1 MSRNVTRR
9 AFAKGLAALAA
20 APLAPAAA
28 DAQSAQPATEP
39 APATSPADL
48 APTSVAATD
57 QDALALAQVVNN
69 RWGDR
74 LTAEE
79 LAEVIQNI
87 DGGLQRAAELYRIPL
102 LNSDAPDFVFTPYRS
117 GG

>member
-28 DAQSAQPATEP
+28 DAKTTPQAP
-39 APATSPADL
+39 APAAPPNVPAP
-48 APTSVAATD
+48 AAQAAATD

-79 LAEVIQNI
+79 LAQVIQNI
-87 DGGLQRAAELYRIPL
+87 DGGLRRAAELYRIPL
-102 LNSDAPDFVFTPYRS
+102 LNADAPDFVFTPYRA

>member
-1 MSRNVTRR
+1 VSRNVTRR

-28 DAQSAQPATEP
+28 SAETTHHAPPVAPPTVPAFT
-39 APATSPADL
+39 AP
-48 APTSVAATD
+48 VAATD
-57 QDALALAQVVNN
+57 RDALALAQVVNN

-79 LAEVIQNI
+79 LAQVIQNI
-87 DGGLQRAAELYRIPL
+87 DGGLQRAADLYRIPL

>member
-1 MSRNVTRR
+1 MSRNLTRR

-28 DAQSAQPATEP
+28 DAKTTQQAP
-39 APATSPADL
+39 APAAPPTVPAP
-48 APTSVAATD
+48 APQAAATD

-74 LTAEE
+74 LTTEE
-79 LAEVIQNI
+79 LAQVIQNI

-102 LNSDAPDFVFTPYRS
+102 LNADAPDFVFTPYRA

>member
-1 MSRNVTRR
+1 MSRNLTRR
-9 AFAKGLAALAA
+9 AFAKGLAALAT

-28 DAQSAQPATEP
+28 DAKTTQQAP
-39 APATSPADL
+39 APAAPSTVPAPQ
-48 APTSVAATD
+48 AAATD

-74 LTAEE
+74 LTTEE
-79 LAEVIQNI
+79 LAQVIQNI

-102 LNSDAPDFVFTPYRS
+102 LNADAPDFVFTPYRA

>member
-1 MSRNVTRR
+1 VSRKLTRR
-9 AFAKGLAALAA
+9 TFAKSLAAIAA
-20 APLAPAAA
+20 APVAPTVAAA
-28 DAQSAQPATEP
+28 EPQPAPP
-39 APATSPADL
+39 AP
-48 APTSVAATD
+48 PTSTAMQADGTN

-74 LTAEE
+74 LTPEE
-79 LAEVIQNI
+79 LAQVIQNI
-87 DGGLQRAAELYRIPL
+87 DGGLKRAAELYRIPL